1 MHCPICKHTDTKVI
15 DSRVS
20 QDGESTR
27 RRRKCE
33 KCDYRFTSYEKVQ
46 LKLPM
51 ITKNDGRREDY
62 CRDKIIGGIKK
73 ACQKRPVSSHQI
85 EEMLEK
91 LERKLASL
99 NEPEISSRVLGEIVM
114 QGIYELDAVAF
125 VRYASFY
132 WDFDDIKGFIRSL
145 KKNLDGFEIDIP
157 NQMM

>member
-1 MHCPICKHTDTKVI
+1 MHCPICKHADTKVI

-62 CRDKIIGGIKK
+62 SSDKIVSGIKK

-91 LERKLASL
+91 LERKLAAL

-145 KKNLDGFEIDIP
+145 KKNLNGFEIDIP

>member
-20 QDGESTR
+20 QDGDSTR

-33 KCDYRFTSYEKVQ
+33 NCDYRFTSYEKVQ

-51 ITKNDGRREDY
+51 ITKADGRREDY
-62 CRDKIIGGIKK
+62 SHIKIIGGIKK

>member
-20 QDGESTR
+20 QDGDSTR

-33 KCDYRFTSYEKVQ
+33 NCDYRFTSYERVQ
-46 LKLPM
+46 FKLPM

-62 CRDKIIGGIKK
+62 RRDKIIGGINK
-73 ACQKRPVSSHQI
+73 ACEKRPVSSHQI
-85 EEMLEK
+85 EDMLTNLEK
-91 LERKLASL
+91 KLAAWQ
-99 NEPEISSRVLGEIVM
+99 EPEISSRVLGEIVM
-114 QGIYELDAVAF
+114 QGIYELDPVAF

>member
-33 KCDYRFTSYEKVQ
+33 NCDYRFTSYERVQ
-46 LKLPM
+46 FKLPM

-62 CRDKIIGGIKK
+62 CRDKIMSGISK
-73 ACQKRPVSSHQI
+73 ACQKRPVSVHQI
-85 EEMLEK
+85 EEMLVR
-91 LERKLASL
+91 LERKLASWQ
-99 NEPEISSRVLGEIVM
+99 EPEISSRVLGEIVM
-114 QGIYELDAVAF
+114 QGIYELDPVAF

-132 WDFDDIKGFIRSL
+132 WDFQDIRGFIKSL